1 MQNHVRNVIKMQ
13 GITELP
19 LFTTCDDGTKA
30 FDFNKLIP
38 MPKSLELEAGSLED
52 VAIEAALRKLGK
64 GTTMSDERY
73 AERRKHY
80 AKATDEE
87 LEKLGLQYISNSI
100 LYGHTTWYHWCIEN
114 WDTKWNAYDNKTVNN
129 GCIKF
134 STAWSS
140 PEKVIEKLAE
150 KYPEAKIE
158 HWWADEDTG
167 SNTGYKAYE
176 NGRET
181 ENSVGYFNNGSQEAL
196 NCYKFCW
203 GKMPACFHK
212 TADGQWTRHDCE
224 GCTGCQ

>member
-1 MQNHVRNVIKMQ
+1 
-13 GITELP
+13 
-19 LFTTCDDGTKA
+19 
-30 FDFNKLIP
+30 

-167 SNTGYKAYE
+167 NNTGYKAYE

-181 ENSVGYFNNGSQEAL
+181 ENSVGYFNNGSHRSSSLAAEMAFTVL
-196 NCYKFCW
+196 KCRYSAAARVLP
-203 GKMPACFHK
+203 MPGIPVRTDSRPLLRCL
-212 TADGQWTRHDCE
+212 DRE
-224 GCTGCQ
+224 